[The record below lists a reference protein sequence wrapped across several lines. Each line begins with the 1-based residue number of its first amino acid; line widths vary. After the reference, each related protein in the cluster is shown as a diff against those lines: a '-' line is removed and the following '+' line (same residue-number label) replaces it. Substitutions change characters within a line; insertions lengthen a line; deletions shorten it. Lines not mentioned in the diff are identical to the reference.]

1 MFINTSMPL
10 ALSLWVSLISL
21 IQSVQSCLVI
31 ISLFFLFETAAVP
44 VFGTVIVSLTAMN
57 A

>member
-1 MFINTSMPL
+1 MPL

-31 ISLFFLFETAAVP
+31 IFLFFLFETAAVP